1 METRMLIS
9 RRKEG
14 ETVQVGEDIEI
25 RIVSVRKKKVI
36 LGIIAPRNVRISAT
50 KLSDAEM
57 ANTMAAANS
66 IELTDLLPMSED
78 GGEQVLFLLET
89 AACLPENERTLAD
102 MTSGE
107 PA

>member
-1 METRMLIS
+1 MLIS

-14 ETVQVGEDIEI
+14 ETVRVGDDVEI

-36 LGIIAPRNVRISAT
+36 LGIIAPRDVRISAT

-57 ANTMAAANS
+57 ATTMAAANS
-66 IELTDLLPMSED
+66 IELADLLHTPRAAE
-78 GGEQVLFLLET
+78 EQVVFLLEACPNGSKT
-89 AACLPENERTLAD
+89 ADGSAD
-102 MTSGE
+102 KKHGE